1 MNIVASLALL
11 CLSAAAAVSGN
22 ESTETVLSAAPG
34 DSVFLQCYIG
44 ANVTPVWTTWMKDGQ
59 VVAGNGGLPMGSSA
73 ANPRFA
79 LEQNG
84 TLIISAAITEDSGSF
99 LCSSALPDNRT
110 INARFQLQITSFLFG
125 MWLGTNLI
133 SLNKSLQTPNP
144 SRHGPATEIKIC
156 HGFKE

>member
-11 CLSAAAAVSGN
+11 CLSAAATVSGN
-22 ESTETVLSAAPG
+22 ESTETVLSAAQG
-34 DSVFLQCYIG
+34 DSVLLQCYIG

-59 VVAGNGGLPMGSSA
+59 VVAGNGSHPMGSSA

-84 TLIISAAITEDSGSF
+84 TLIISEAITEDSGSF

-125 MWLGTNLI
+125 I
-133 SLNKSLQTPNP
+133 
-144 SRHGPATEIKIC
+144 
-156 HGFKE
+156 